1 MQPRRDFWPDAE
13 MVFQVMK
20 RGCASGLSLGR
31 RETDEDLDDAVVGV
45 DVVVGFVVEEEDEDE
60 ETSGV
65 WLRSR
70 EMAPGFAVDLSS
82 CSVPVISASSLSSS

>member
-1 MQPRRDFWPDAE
+1 

-31 RETDEDLDDAVVGV
+31 RETDEDLDEAVVVV
-45 DVVVGFVVEEEDEDE
+45 DVVVDFVVEEEDEDE
-60 ETSGV
+60 EARGV

-70 EMAPGFAVDLSS
+70 GMAPGLVDDLSS
-82 CSVPVISASSLSSS
+82 CSVPVTSASSSSSS